1 MPPIDSYTIIFCGL
15 SNSSADAVGT
25 AGWGFH
31 EKQGLT
37 RTGGTTSQTL
47 GTLIVDPSFKL
58 WDSDAQSDWGLRTQ
72 EPWLQALCSYSA
84 PSLTTPVLCL
94 AGGLLGCT
102 EEGAGGGAVIADRGV
117 RRGAGAAPPEG
128 LQVWAC
134 TLAAAAY
141 SNVTTG
147 FTLAGASYML
157 MLMLTPAAPRCLAHD
172 HKWLSWRRQMTW

>member
-1 MPPIDSYTIIFCGL
+1 MGL
-15 SNSSADAVGT
+15 SRKARVDT
-25 AGWGFH
+25 A
-31 EKQGLT
+31 
-37 RTGGTTSQTL
+37 GGTTSQTL
-47 GTLIVDPSFKL
+47 GTLTVDPSSKL
-58 WDSDAQSDWGLRTQ
+58 WNSDAHFDWGLRTQ

-94 AGGLLGCT
+94 AAGLLGCP
-102 EEGAGGGAVIADRGV
+102 EEGAAGGAVIADRGV

-141 SNVTTG
+141 SVVTTG